1 MAKLSKKDSKKV
13 DGSLFVKMLNKV
25 YLGGVIPEA
34 IMNFDTGVVDAV
46 DVTNSLF
53 LHIRGECQLP
63 GLGEIGLG
71 DLSLLCKYL
80 DSFQGKLEISK
91 KDNRLSFK
99 AANDNGQL
107 QYLCQNTEFI
117 ATSVKGVNLGKKL
130 FDPCIVKIALEESV
144 CQHYITYFNL
154 TKIKAVEFLVDNNGR
169 VTIKG
174 GLESEHKFILEL
186 GECEFIGKHKNASGF
201 VVKVYAHHLS
211 AIINTLTWS
220 TEENKPVVM
229 AAPEHPLLLRQ
240 SDDEYWALL
249 PLNMDATE
257 LGE

>member
-117 ATSVKGVNLGKKL
+117 ATGVKGVNLGKKL
-130 FDPCIVKIALEESV
+130 FDPCIVKIALEKSV

-186 GECEFIGKHKNASGF
+186 GECEFIGKKKDMQDFS
-201 VVKVYAHHLS
+201 VKVYAHYVSAVFNVLS
-211 AIINTLTWS
+211 W
-220 TEENKPVVM
+220 TEGGGKPVIMM
-229 AAPEHPLLLRQ
+229 APKHPLLLKQ

-249 PLNMDATE
+249 PLNVETE
-257 LGE
+257 E